1 MKKSKKSLKGM
12 TLVEMIISIA
22 IFAIMGGLLVLV
34 GTHIDATNRAT
45 NVLKSKVANESP
57 YAANKQKEYNV
68 DESTKKDF
76 TKSDI
81 TVDIS
86 IDEIGDEASVT
97 LEAEK
102 YNTRDIVEEGLSD
115 ADKAAMRKKAN
126 GGLNLQFVDW
136 KSDSDDESEGEETP
150 EETPAETPAETPEE
164 TPAETPP
171 ESGDSE

>member
-86 IDEIGDEASVT
+86 IDEIGGTPASVT

-150 EETPAETPAETPEE
+150 EETPAETPEE